1 MLIEELLD
9 PKIDYVFKRIFG
21 HKGNEEITK
30 SFLDAITKE
39 KVTDIELDCNT
50 ITEKEILD
58 EKVGILDI
66 KAKINNNIN
75 CDIEMQLVDKKNI
88 EKRILFYFS
97 KMYTGSIRKG
107 EDYKELKKGIVI
119 LITNHNI
126 KKLRKIKKYIT
137 KWNIR
142 EEDNPKVIL
151 TEDLEFYIL
160 ELDKVRK
167 ESDESRL
174 NKWLNFIKNP
184 MEVSKME
191 DEGIRRAREELEKI
205 SKDEHERYL
214 AELRQKHIMD
224 TNAVREA
231 GYDDGLEKGLKEGR
245 EEGIKE
251 EKKHIAKNMKEEGI
265 DTDTISKV
273 TELTKEE
280 IEKL

>member
-1 MLIEELLD
+1 
-9 PKIDYVFKRIFG
+9 
-21 HKGNEEITK
+21 
-30 SFLDAITKE
+30 
-39 KVTDIELDCNT
+39 
-50 ITEKEILD
+50 
-58 EKVGILDI
+58 
-66 KAKINNNIN
+66 
-75 CDIEMQLVDKKNI
+75 MQLVDKKNI

-167 ESDESRL
+167 ESDESKL
-174 NKWLNFIKNP
+174 TKWLNFIKNP

-231 GYDDGLEKGLKEGR
+231 GYDDGLKKGLKEGK
-245 EEGIKE
+245 ISTKISIAKKLKE
-251 EKKHIAKNMKEEGI
+251 KHIEI
-265 DTDTISKV
+265 DTISE
-273 TELTKEE
+273 TTGLTKEE